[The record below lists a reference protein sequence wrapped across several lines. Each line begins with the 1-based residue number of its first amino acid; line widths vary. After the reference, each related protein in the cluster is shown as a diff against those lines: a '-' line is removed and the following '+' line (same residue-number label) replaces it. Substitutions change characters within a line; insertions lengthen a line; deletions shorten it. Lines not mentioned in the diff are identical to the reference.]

1 MGMVVVL
8 LAQAQPLPGSS
19 APDPTES
26 QALIVPRE
34 TTLPAAIDVRSD
46 MGKRF
51 KLMEVRVSID
61 GQEVS
66 HRVAAKGQELEHDF
80 RAYDGAVSPGPHQV
94 SVILNYEGRNAGI
107 FTYMDDYKF
116 KVESSADFTA
126 QDRAHPVAL
135 QVLAYQ
141 RSGITIPVEQKPTME
156 IKALPTAVPAAK
168 GMATGGR

>member
-1 MGMVVVL
+1 MGVMGMVVVL
-8 LAQAQPLPGSS
+8 LAQAQPLPGSG

-26 QALIVPRE
+26 QAVIVPRE

-66 HRVAAKGQELEHDF
+66 HRVAAKGQELEHD
-80 RAYDGAVSPGPHQV
+80 VSPGPHQV

-156 IKALPTAVPAAK
+156 IKALPTAMPAAK